1 MSEKLGNAYENK
13 IKKPVTI
20 DIYIMFLLFSAK
32 SMKCMKQARLNYS
45 TN

>member
-20 DIYIMFLLFSAK
+20 DIYNVLTFQCKKYEVYETSKTKL
-32 SMKCMKQARLNYS
+32 
-45 TN
+45 